1 MTRSRIGFV
10 ALTLALVGLD
20 QVVKTVSRAAADG
33 VEGRVFLAPWP
44 GVFELKLVYNEGVAF
59 GMFQGAGTFLTPI
72 ALIIAGAAAVSALRQ
87 PTVARL
93 HTVLCSLLAAGAIGN
108 MIDRL
113 WLGRVT
119 DMFFIRAI
127 SFPVFNVADVCITA
141 AAVVL
146 VAGAIF
152 GHHDRG
158 PRAETPP
165 APEP

>member
-1 MTRSRIGFV
+1 M
-10 ALTLALVGLD
+10 
-20 QVVKTVSRAAADG
+20 AAEG

-44 GVFELKLVYNEGVAF
+44 GVFELKLIYNEGVAF

-72 ALIIAGAAAVSALRQ
+72 AIVIAGAATVSAMRSAK
-87 PTVARL
+87 VSRL

-119 DMFFIRAI
+119 DMFFVRAI
-127 SFPVFNVADVCITA
+127 NFPVFNVADVCITA
-141 AAVVL
+141 AAVTL

-158 PRAETPP
+158 PRPETPTP
-165 APEP
+165 AEP